1 MARLTTGQRGYDIKH
16 QNERERL
23 RPEVEAGLHDC
34 QAKRCI
40 EPSRWIGPGA
50 PWDLG
55 HNDDR
60 TGWTGPEH
68 ASCNRSAGGR
78 NGALV
83 SNARRGGKRTSRE
96 W

>member
-1 MARLTTGQRGYDIKH
+1 MSRASTTTRGYGTDH
-16 QNERERL
+16 QRERA
-23 RPEVEAGLHDC
+23 RWDPYVQAGLATC
-34 QAKRCI
+34 ARCHRPI
-40 EPSRWIGPGA
+40 PPG

-68 ASCNRSAGGR
+68 VSCNRSAGAR
-78 NGALV
+78 NA
-83 SNARRGGKRTSRE
+83 ARVTNLRRRTTRRS